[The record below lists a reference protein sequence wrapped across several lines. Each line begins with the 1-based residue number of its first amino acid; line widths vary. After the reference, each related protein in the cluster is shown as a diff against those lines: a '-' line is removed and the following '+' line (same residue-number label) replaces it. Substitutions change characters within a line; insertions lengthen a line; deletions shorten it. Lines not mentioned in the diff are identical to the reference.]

1 MTSFLAGA
9 RAAALTAAA
18 VLLTAGSALAA
29 EAAPAAPQQVNI
41 SEMTRGYTYYNR
53 PGADWAAHD
62 KDLVDC
68 AVEAAKTRSVDDQ
81 INNGAYN
88 GIAGMLIGQAFG
100 NAYNR
105 ATFAA
110 ALENCMVVKNWRVVQ
125 LPDAEGKAILATGA
139 YNIREKIGPWI
150 GADQPYGAIVRVWNN
165 DAAHASTHRYEL
177 RPGRK
182 VDGSLSLVAI
192 SETPYTPAPQ
202 ADLFDRTQRTTLDKK
217 WPLRWMKPTELG
229 RGPAEGGV
237 VIVHI
242 QGMSFTNGIGVSFM
256 RMGPD
261 ASTPA
266 SFVDHAPDL
275 LSAFVPLLGAKKE
288 GKYLALVVPP
298 GRWRIAGMGIM
309 PVVNFCLGAPSFE
322 VKPGDVIYAGSFDMG
337 GAELGPDLNLDGPR
351 AWLAGAPQAATL
363 KAAEYTNG
371 WTISC
376 GDNSIY
382 ALEIPGAPFRE
393 GYTWGGAARAAP
405 AVTPAAPAAPAGGR

>member
-1 MTSFLAGA
+1 MKTKLACSL
-9 RAAALTAAA
+9 AAALTAAFT
-18 VLLTAGSALAA
+18 VSVVETAWAA
-29 EAAPAAPQQVNI
+29 DAAPVAPEQVNI

-62 KDLVDC
+62 KELVEC
-68 AVEAAKTRSVDDQ
+68 AVEAAKTRSIDDQ
-81 INNGAYN
+81 INNGATN
-88 GIAGMLIGQAFG
+88 GIAGILVGQAFG

-125 LPDAEGKAILATGA
+125 LADAEGRTILASGA
-139 YNIREKIGPWI
+139 AGVREKIGPWI
-150 GADQPYGAIVRVWNN
+150 GSESPYGTIMRVWNN
-165 DAAHASTHRYEL
+165 DAAHASTHRYEI

-192 SETPYTPAPQ
+192 SETSFTPAPQ
-202 ADLFDRTQRTTLDKK
+202 ANLFDNPQRVRLDKK
-217 WPLRWMKPTELG
+217 WPLKWMKPTELG
-229 RGPAEGGV
+229 RGPAEGAV
-237 VIVHI
+237 VIVHV
-242 QGMSFTNGIGVSFM
+242 QGMSFANGIGVTFV

-261 ASTPA
+261 AFTPA
-266 SFVDHAPDL
+266 SHVDQGPDV
-275 LSAFVPLLGAKKE
+275 LSAVVGLLGAKKE

-298 GRWRIAGMGIM
+298 GRWRLAGMGVM

-322 VKPGDVIYAGSFDMG
+322 VKAGEVIYAGSFDMG
-337 GAELGPDLNLDGPR
+337 AAELGPDLSLDGPR
-351 AWLAGAPQAATL
+351 NWLAGAPQAATL

-371 WTISC
+371 WTGAC

-393 GYTWGGAARAAP
+393 GYQWGGAALAAQP
-405 AVTPAAPAAPAGGR
+405 VARSTE